1 MISVDTFVFIRTT
14 GQLCNQNSGAA
25 NQRTLTY
32 NAVRIYAFNHLCARR
47 AHRKVTITL
56 PPSHFPSFFSFS
68 RVHLQQQDA
77 LNLQTQN
84 NKSLERKSKAK
95 RAGFSAI
102 GRAAN
107 QRPLTGAVP
116 LLRDTGTLA
125 CWVSPLGR
133 CVPP

>member
-1 MISVDTFVFIRTT
+1 MSLFVF
-14 GQLCNQNSGAA
+14 LSPLSKLHKYK
-25 NQRTLTY
+25 TLK
-32 NAVRIYAFNHLCARR
+32 
-47 AHRKVTITL
+47 RKIL
-56 PPSHFPSFFSFS
+56 
-68 RVHLQQQDA
+68 
-77 LNLQTQN
+77 
-84 NKSLERKSKAK
+84 AK